1 MADLSSI
8 YLSLTLRNPL
18 VVSDSPLDDRAV
30 GGILQRGGRFSAPG
44 GFSPSAIQPSK
55 RRSSR
60 SCARRVSRG

>member
-1 MADLSSI
+1 MP
-8 YLSLTLRNPL
+8 SLTSTYLGLPLRNPL

-44 GFSPSAIQPSK
+44 GFPPSAIQPSK